1 MARTRRIALLMDQ
14 SLGFCRNVIRGIR
27 AYGLH
32 KPHWTFRNGPPDLEI
47 LPLLREWKPDGI
59 VAELNDRRFATAL
72 LQLNKPVVDTSF
84 WHPDLKV
91 GVVDVDHSAVGQL
104 AADYLLSL
112 RLRHF
117 AYFGSASAEYSR
129 IRESG
134 FRDRLRKEGFE
145 AAVCHQEYLHQASRR
160 TSWNKMESQTSRWL
174 RKLPKPVGILVCNDV
189 MARRLSDACN
199 QLGLRI
205 PDEVALLGVDNDE
218 LECLLTSPPLSSVA
232 IPGEQI
238 GFEAA
243 KQIDRSIRTAKASVS
258 KTYLPPVRVVARQ
271 STETMAVAD
280 SDLIAALQ
288 YIRDHV
294 AEKINVA
301 DVCRSAT
308 VSRRVLERKFRSILG
323 RTVLQELLRVRIQHT
338 QELLSTTNLP
348 MSRVAKMAGFSSAH
362 RLAIVFHRLC
372 GLPPTDYRRRS
383 QLGGN

>member
-1 MARTRRIALLMDQ
+1 MDQ
-14 SLGFCRNVIRGIR
+14 SLGFCRSVIRGIR

-32 KPHWTFRNGPPDLEI
+32 KPHWTFRNGPPEPEI
-47 LPLLREWKPDGI
+47 LPLLRDWKPDGI
-59 VAELNDRRFATAL
+59 VAELNDRAFADAL
-72 LQLNKPVVDTSF
+72 LELGKPVVDTAF
-84 WHPDLKV
+84 WHADLRV
-91 GVVDVDHSAVGQL
+91 RIVDVDHQAVGRM

-112 RLRHF
+112 RLDHF

-129 IRESG
+129 IREAG
-134 FRDRLRKEGFE
+134 FLDQLKKAGHK

-160 TSWNKMESQTSRWL
+160 TSWNKMDTQTSRWL
-174 RKLPKPVGILVCNDV
+174 RKLSKPIGIFVSNDV

-218 LECLLTSPPLSSVA
+218 LECLLTSPPLSSIA
-232 IPGEQI
+232 IPGDRI

-243 KQIDRSIRTAKASVS
+243 KQIDRSIRTGRVSAS

-271 STETMAVAD
+271 STETMAV
-280 SDLIAALQ
+280 SDPELIAALQ

-294 AEKINVA
+294 AENINVG

-308 VSRRVLERKFRSILG
+308 VSRRVLERKFRTILG

-338 QELLSTTNLP
+338 QELLATTNLP
-348 MSRVAKMAGFSSAH
+348 MSQVAQMAGFSSAH

-372 GLPPTDYRRRS
+372 GLPPTTYRRRS
-383 QLGGN
+383 QLGE